1 MAQENNSSDDAG
13 GQMPL
18 AQGLPWVS
26 DLMASL
32 RQFSFPS
39 AFRIHALSLLPEAI
53 SEADGP
59 SAAEGTARL
68 RAEVR
73 EAPAA
78 ETKELLRLLTDL
90 ATGLWR
96 IRRKIEALPENVPP
110 EEMRRVRRHVQSA
123 WDVLTSGKVEVQDL
137 TGERYVDGMALR
149 VIAFQPT
156 EGVATQ
162 VIDETI
168 KPTVFYRDR
177 LIQRGEVIVATPSKP
192 DADPRAEE

>member
-13 GQMPL
+13 RQMPL
-18 AQGLPWVS
+18 AQGLPWIGG
-26 DLMASL
+26 LMASL
-32 RQFSFPS
+32 RQLGFSP
-39 AFRIHALSLLPEAI
+39 AFRIAAALGAPEGI
-53 SEADGP
+53 SESENL
-59 SAAEGTARL
+59 SAEQPAEDL

-73 EAPAA
+73 RVPTA

-96 IRRKIEALPENVPP
+96 IKRKIEALPENVPP
-110 EEMRRVRRHVQSA
+110 DEMRKVRRHVQSA
-123 WDVLTSGKVEVQDL
+123 WDALTDGKVEVQDL
-137 TGERYVDGMALR
+137 TGEKYVDGMALK

-156 EGVATQ
+156 EGVAGE

-168 KPTVFYRDR
+168 KPTVFYRDQ

-192 DADPRAEE
+192 DGGRAEK